1 LVSYQEIA
9 ISNNAMPAYVV
20 RSVIRSLDV
29 LIALAD
35 LGRAATN
42 AELSDRVG
50 LHPATTLRML
60 GSLVSRQ
67 FLRQY
72 PDGSYDLGSRVLDI
86 GSAFI
91 RRLSISRHA
100 NEIAQALADEV
111 KETSSVGIRDE
122 GCVLYIAIAHGQA
135 DLGIQS
141 VPFARHPVYCT
152 ALGKALLGEL
162 PWSEVEELVQRTPM
176 EKLTANTIIDL
187 EVLKK
192 DIKLSH
198 SRGWAMDNCERTPGV
213 ICIAAPIRDFSSRI
227 VAAVSISGPDFRIA
241 RHGVEKLA
249 DIVREAG
256 QRASERLGLK
266 DQIKAKAVGRKRSKQ

>member
-1 LVSYQEIA
+1 
-9 ISNNAMPAYVV
+9 
-20 RSVIRSLDV
+20 
-29 LIALAD
+29 
-35 LGRAATN
+35 
-42 AELSDRVG
+42 
-50 LHPATTLRML
+50 ML

-67 FLRQY
+67 FLRQH

-111 KETSSVGIRDE
+111 KETASVGILDE

-141 VPFARHPVYCT
+141 VPFTRHPLYCT
-152 ALGKALLGEL
+152 ALGKALVGEL
-162 PWSEVEELVQRTPM
+162 LWSEVEELMLRTPM
-176 EKLTANTIIDL
+176 EKLTANTITDL
-187 EVLKK
+187 EALKK
-192 DIKLSH
+192 EIKLSH
-198 SRGWAMDNCERTPGV
+198 RRGWAVDNRERTPGV

-241 RHGVEKLA
+241 GRGVEKLA
-249 DIVREAG
+249 GIVSEAA

-266 DQIKAKAVGRKRSKQ
+266 DQTKAIAVSRKRSKQ

>member
-1 LVSYQEIA
+1 
-9 ISNNAMPAYVV
+9 MPTYVV
-20 RSVIRSLDV
+20 RSVVRSLDV

-42 AELSDRVG
+42 AELSDLVG

-60 GSLVSRQ
+60 GSLASRQ

-100 NEIAQALADEV
+100 NEIAQALADDV
-111 KETSSVGIRDE
+111 KETSSVGILDE

-162 PWSEVEELVQRTPM
+162 PWSEVEEMVQRTPM
-176 EKLTANTIIDL
+176 EKLTANTITDL
-187 EVLKK
+187 EALKK

-198 SRGWAMDNCERTPGV
+198 RRGWAMDNCERTPGV

-241 RHGVEKLA
+241 RRGVGKLT

-256 QRASERLGLK
+256 QRASERLGFK
-266 DQIKAKAVGRKRSKQ
+266 DQITANAVGRKRTKL